1 MKTVGI
7 SAVTL
12 DTETLAALVMELG
25 SQLHIERARRVALEE
40 ALAAAGVLTQEAICA
55 AGSDPTVRK
64 HTQTMLQDSMRK
76 LMQVLTED
84 RDPRVPLRQQALTDS
99 FKQS

>member
-55 AGSDPTVRK
+55 AGSDR
-64 HTQTMLQDSMRK
+64 LW
-76 LMQVLTED
+76 
-84 RDPRVPLRQQALTDS
+84 PRASTSWSGKRAVKTSPACGVE
-99 FKQS
+99 